1 MTTAHPTPTHN
12 PLRWVDGTMPA
23 LDERVLNIPVVGFIE
38 YCLRGVGQVVF
49 MNSPITGLFILA
61 AAWIYDPWFGFA
73 GTIAVIASTLAAL
86 ALGFDR
92 DAIHAG
98 LYGFNGVLVGL
109 GLALFLEPPRDV
121 LVVVWIIVLSA
132 ASSVV
137 MGALAAVFGGSWGVP
152 PFTLAFN
159 ITTLLFLV
167 TALQLANGRLG
178 ALVKPAAPV
187 SGGPGVSTALRPS
200 ADATGNTDAAAIV
213 NAVFRGIGQLFFLN
227 SILAGVLIIIGIA
240 FCSRIAAG
248 FALVGSIVGMLT
260 GIALGANG
268 VSIYNGLWGFNS
280 FDAALA
286 IAGVFYVLTWRS
298 ALLGIVCAAFTA
310 LLFGAIVSFFV
321 PWGLPALTLPFCFG
335 TLAFVLLKDAS
346 RYFTWVQP
354 AEVVTPEEHLHREH
368 AHHES
373 NATASGTARTSAG
386 GAETQAT

>member
-1 MTTAHPTPTHN
+1 MTTAQPTHGHG
-12 PLRWVDGTMPA
+12 PLRWVDGTMPD
-23 LDERVLNIPVVGFIE
+23 LDERVLRIPVVGFIE

-49 MNSPITGLFILA
+49 MNSPITGLLILA
-61 AAWIYDPWFGFA
+61 AAWIYNPWFGFA

-109 GLALFLEPPRDV
+109 GLALFLTPHWDA
-121 LVVVWIIVLSA
+121 LVILWIVVLSA
-132 ASSVV
+132 ASSII
-137 MGALAAVFGGSWGVP
+137 MGALAVVFGGAWGVP

-159 ITTLLFLV
+159 ITTLVFLI

-178 ALVKPAAPV
+178 ALVKPAAPAA
-187 SGGPGVSTALRPS
+187 GGQGVSTTLKAS
-200 ADATGNTDAAAIV
+200 EGAVGNTDAMAIV

-227 SILAGVLIIIGIA
+227 SILAGVLIIVGIA

-260 GIALGANG
+260 GLALGANG

-298 ALLGIVCAAFTA
+298 ALLGIVCAAVTA

-335 TLAFVLLKDAS
+335 TLAFVLLKDVS
-346 RYFTWVQP
+346 QYFTWVPP
-354 AEVVTPEEHLHREH
+354 AEVVTPEEHLHR
-368 AHHES
+368 AHTRQES
-373 NATASGTARTSAG
+373 TAAAG
-386 GAETQAT
+386 GVESQTA

>member
-1 MTTAHPTPTHN
+1 MTTAHPTHHS

-109 GLALFLEPPRDV
+109 GLALFLSPPWDP
-121 LVVVWIIVLSA
+121 LVVLWIIVLSA
-132 ASSVV
+132 ASSVL
-137 MGALAAVFGGSWGVP
+137 MGALAALFGGAWGVP

-159 ITTLLFLV
+159 VITLLFLI
-167 TALQLANGRLG
+167 TGLQAAYGRLG
-178 ALVKPAAPV
+178 VGVNPAAPV
-187 SGGPGVSTALRPS
+187 SGGPGVQTALRPS
-200 ADATGNTDAAAIV
+200 ADAAGNTDAMAIV

-260 GIALGANG
+260 GVALGADG
-268 VSIYNGLWGFNS
+268 VAIYNGLWGFNS

-298 ALLGIVCAAFTA
+298 AVLGIVCAAFTA

-346 RYFTWVQP
+346 RYFTWVP
-354 AEVVTPEEHLHREH
+354 PSDVVTPEEHLHR
-368 AHHES
+368 AHTLRES
-373 NATASGTARTSAG
+373 TAAAG
-386 GAETQAT
+386 GAESQMP

>member
-1 MTTAHPTPTHN
+1 MTTAHPTHHS
-12 PLRWVDGTMPA
+12 PLRWVDGTMPD
-23 LDERVLNIPVVGFIE
+23 LDERVLKIPVVGFIE

-109 GLALFLEPPRDV
+109 GLALFLSPPWDA
-121 LVVVWIIVLSA
+121 LVVLWIIVLSG
-132 ASSVV
+132 ASSVL
-137 MGALAAVFGGSWGVP
+137 MGALAALFGGAWGVP

-159 ITTLLFLV
+159 IITLLFLI
-167 TALQLANGRLG
+167 TGLQAAYGRLG
-178 ALVKPAAPV
+178 VGVKPAAPV
-187 SGGPGVSTALRPS
+187 FGGPGVQTALRPS
-200 ADATGNTDAAAIV
+200 ADAAGNTDAMAIV

-227 SILAGVLIIIGIA
+227 SILAGVLIVIGIA

-260 GIALGANG
+260 GVALGADG
-268 VSIYNGLWGFNS
+268 VTIYNGLWGFNS

-298 ALLGIVCAAFTA
+298 AVLGIVCAAFTA
-310 LLFGAIVSFFV
+310 LLFGAIVSSFA

-346 RYFTWVQP
+346 RYFTWVP
-354 AEVVTPEEHLHREH
+354 PSDVVTPEEHLHR
-368 AHHES
+368 AHTLRES
-373 NATASGTARTSAG
+373 TAAAG
-386 GAETQAT
+386 GAESQMP

>member
-1 MTTAHPTPTHN
+1 
-12 PLRWVDGTMPA
+12 MPA

-73 GTIAVIASTLAAL
+73 GTLAVIVSTLAAL

-109 GLALFLEPPRDV
+109 ALALFLSPPRDA

-132 ASSVV
+132 ASSVL
-137 MGALAAVFGGSWGVP
+137 MGALAALFGGAWGVP

-159 ITTLLFLV
+159 FTTLLFLL
-167 TALQLANGRLG
+167 AGLQAAHGRLG
-178 ALVKPAAPV
+178 VNVKPAAPV
-187 SGGPGVSTALRPS
+187 TGGPGVQTALRPS
-200 ADATGNTDAAAIV
+200 ADAAGNTDAMAIV

-248 FALVGSIVGMLT
+248 FALIGSIVGMFT
-260 GIALGANG
+260 GLALGANG
-268 VSIYNGLWGFNS
+268 VTIYNGLWGFNS

-298 ALLGIVCAAFTA
+298 ALLGVACAAFTA
-310 LLFGAIVSFFV
+310 LLFGAIASFFV

-335 TLAFVLLKDAS
+335 TLAFVLLKDVS
-346 RYFTWVQP
+346 RYFRWVPP
-354 AEVVTPEEHLHREH
+354 AEVVTPEEHLHR
-368 AHHES
+368 AHIIRES
-373 NATASGTARTSAG
+373 TAAAG
-386 GAETQAT
+386 GAEPRTA

>member
-1 MTTAHPTPTHN
+1 MTTAPTPRHSR
-12 PLRWVDGTMPA
+12 LRWVDGTAPA

-49 MNSPITGLFILA
+49 MNNPITGLFILV
-61 AAWIYDPWFGFA
+61 AAWIYDPWYGFA
-73 GTIAVIASTLAAL
+73 GTIAVIFSTLAAL

-109 GLALFLEPPRDV
+109 ALALFLSPPRDV

-132 ASSVV
+132 ASTVV

-159 ITTLLFLV
+159 ITTLLFLL
-167 TALQLANGRLG
+167 TALQAAHGRLG
-178 ALVKPAAPV
+178 MAVKPAVPS
-187 SGGPGVSTALRPS
+187 SGGPGVDTALRPS
-200 ADATGNTDAAAIV
+200 ADAAGNTDVIAIV

-260 GIALGANG
+260 GLALGANG
-268 VSIYNGLWGFNS
+268 VTIYNGLWGFNS

-310 LLFGAIVSFFV
+310 VLFGAIASFFV

-335 TLAFVLLKDAS
+335 TLTFVLLKDAS
-346 RYFTWVQP
+346 RYFKWVP
-354 AEVVTPEEHLHREH
+354 PTEVVTPEEHLRR
-368 AHHES
+368 AHGRHES
-373 NATASGTARTSAG
+373 TAAAG
-386 GAETQAT
+386 GRETQAT

>member
-1 MTTAHPTPTHN
+1 MTSAHPTARRS
-12 PLRWVDGTMPA
+12 PLRLVDGTMPA
-23 LDERVLNIPVVGFIE
+23 LGERVVNIPAVGFFE

-73 GTIAVIASTLAAL
+73 GTIGVVASTLAAHP
-86 ALGFDR
+86 LGFDR

-109 GLALFLEPPRDV
+109 ALALFLSPRWDA

-132 ASSVV
+132 ASSVL
-137 MGALAAVFGGSWGVP
+137 MGALAAVFAGVWGVP

-159 ITTLLFLV
+159 AITLVFLI
-167 TALQLANGRLG
+167 TGLHAANGRLG
-178 ALVKPAAPV
+178 VGVKPAAPV
-187 SGGPGVSTALRPS
+187 SGGAAVQTALRP
-200 ADATGNTDAAAIV
+200 AAGAAGNTDALAIV

-248 FALVGSIVGMLT
+248 FAVVGSIVGMLT
-260 GIALGANG
+260 GIALGADG
-268 VSIYNGLWGFNS
+268 VAIYNGLWGFNS

-298 ALLGIVCAAFTA
+298 ALLGVACAAFTA
-310 LLFGAIVSFFV
+310 LLFGAIASFFG

-335 TLAFVLLKDAS
+335 TLAFVLLKDVS
-346 RYFTWVQP
+346 RNFSWVP
-354 AEVVTPEEHLHREH
+354 PSEVATPEEHLRR
-368 AHHES
+368 ARKLAES
-373 NATASGTARTSAG
+373 TAAAG
-386 GAETQAT
+386 DAEVAADGQDPG

>member
-1 MTTAHPTPTHN
+1 
-12 PLRWVDGTMPA
+12 MPD
-23 LDERVLNIPVVGFIE
+23 LDERVLKIPVVGFLE

-92 DAIHAG
+92 HAIHAG

-109 GLALFLEPPRDV
+109 ALALFLSPPWDA
-121 LVVVWIIVLSA
+121 LVVLWIIVLGA
-132 ASSVV
+132 ASSVL
-137 MGALAAVFGGSWGVP
+137 MGALAALFGGAWGVP

-159 ITTLLFLV
+159 VITLLFLI
-167 TALQLANGRLG
+167 TGLQAAYGRLG
-178 ALVKPAAPV
+178 VGVTPAAPI
-187 SGGPGVSTALRPS
+187 SGGPGVQTALRPS
-200 ADATGNTDAAAIV
+200 ADAVGNTDAMAIV

-260 GIALGANG
+260 GVALGADG
-268 VSIYNGLWGFNS
+268 VAIYNGLWGFNS

-298 ALLGIVCAAFTA
+298 AVLGIVCAAFTA
-310 LLFGAIVSFFV
+310 LLFGAIASLFV

-346 RYFTWVQP
+346 RYFRWVP
-354 AEVVTPEEHLHREH
+354 PGEVVTPEEHLHR
-368 AHHES
+368 AHTLHES
-373 NATASGTARTSAG
+373 TAAAG
-386 GAETQAT
+386 GAGSPEASAD